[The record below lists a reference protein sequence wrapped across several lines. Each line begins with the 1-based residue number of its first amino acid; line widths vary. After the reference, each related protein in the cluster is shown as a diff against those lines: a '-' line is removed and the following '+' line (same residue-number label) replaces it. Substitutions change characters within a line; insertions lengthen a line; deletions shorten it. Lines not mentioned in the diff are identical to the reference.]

1 MALRFDKPRGRGDP
15 VGRPGRVSDS
25 PLQGGVGNAFTLV
38 ELLVV
43 IAIMVVVMAI
53 VVPSYRAMAAQNR
66 RSSCAANL
74 KAIGQALAIFR
85 EDYQCFP
92 PDATECLWTEEAV
105 QEYRQIYGIDPP
117 GDHSV
122 GTLIG
127 AAYHPDGRPFETRVR
142 GLGLFTLYYLGA
154 YAAQLPPASSE
165 PRLYD
170 DELDP
175 SLPGLRAVLQRGKQG
190 LNGLDW
196 FKGGGYIVKLGTF
209 HCPANGA
216 ELREQGLA
224 ERTALPELR
233 GWNNYDRYYRRN
245 YWGNEF
251 GPGAPTQ
258 WTRERYGDRNLFQ
271 PYPPADTVVTWCP
284 HHRDSSPPPGPG
296 MARDV
301 VPGDQ
306 DLVLFADGSVR
317 RMTAQRENRMYQEP
331 STGGAWPEGPIM

>member
-1 MALRFDKPRGRGDP
+1 LPCRA
-15 VGRPGRVSDS
+15 
-25 PLQGGVGNAFTLV
+25 AFTLV
-38 ELLVV
+38 ELLIV

-92 PDATECLWTEEAV
+92 PDATENLWTAEAV
-105 QEYRQIYGIDPP
+105 AAYRQDYGVDPP

-122 GTLIG
+122 GTLVG
-127 AAYHPDGRPFETRVR
+127 AAYHPDGTPFATGSR

-170 DELDP
+170 DEFDP
-175 SLPGLRAVLQRGKQG
+175 SLLELRTSLQRRGQG
-190 LNGLDW
+190 LNGLNW
-196 FKGGGYIVKLGTF
+196 FRGSNYIVKLSAF
-209 HCPANGA
+209 HCPANQTRLPEEDLG
-216 ELREQGLA
+216 
-224 ERTALPELR
+224 ERTALPELG
-233 GWNNYDRYYRRN
+233 GWGNYDRYYRRN

-284 HHRDSSPPPGPG
+284 YHRDSNPPSGPG
-296 MARDV
+296 VAGEI

-306 DLVLFADGSVR
+306 DLVLFVDGSVR
-317 RMTAQRENRMYQEP
+317 RMTAQRANRMYQEP
-331 STGGAWPEGPIM
+331 STGGAWPEGPMM